1 MMASKP
7 SPSKTQHEEN
17 AMIIVTGANGQLGR
31 AIVQKL
37 VQRVPVSQVGAS
49 VRDPEKASDLAALG
63 VRVRRGD
70 FDDPAS
76 LADAFEGAT
85 QVLIVSVNSFGEAA
99 AEQHRVAIN
108 TAKAAGAQRIVYT
121 SHMAE
126 SVRTMGGHADTE
138 AALQECGVAY
148 TALRNGYY
156 ATSARWLLGDA
167 LATGDLA
174 APEDGP
180 IAYTA
185 HPDLAAAAAIA
196 LTGEEFDG
204 VTPALTGPEAL
215 DLAGVAALA
224 SEISGHP
231 IRRVMVPEAEYRA
244 AQITKG
250 VPEPMVDILLGF
262 FAASRQGQFA
272 PADPTLARLLGRP
285 AMPLWDVLK
294 AALSP
299 AG

>member
-1 MMASKP
+1 
-7 SPSKTQHEEN
+7 
-17 AMIIVTGANGQLGR
+17 MIIVTGASGQLGR
-31 AIVQKL
+31 AAVERLLEL
-37 VQRVPVSQVGAS
+37 VPTEQIGVS
-49 VRDPEKASDLAALG
+49 VRNPEKARELEAQG
-63 VRVRRGD
+63 VRVRRGE

-76 LADAFEGAT
+76 LADAFEGASR
-85 QVLIVSVNSFGEAA
+85 VLIVSVNSFGEAA
-99 AEQHRVAIN
+99 VRQHRAAIN
-108 TAKAAGAQRIVYT
+108 AAKAAGAQRIVYT
-121 SHMAE
+121 SHMAAP
-126 SVRTMGGHADTE
+126 VRTMGGHAATE
-138 AALQECGVAY
+138 AALRECGVAY

-167 LATGDLA
+167 LTTGELA

-196 LTGEEFDG
+196 LTGEELDG

-224 SEISGHP
+224 SELSGHP
-231 IRRVMVPEAEYRA
+231 IRRVIVPEAEYRA
-244 AQITKG
+244 IQVAKG
-250 VPEPMVDILLGF
+250 VPEPMADILLEF

-285 AMPLWDVLK
+285 VIPLRDILK
-294 AALSP
+294 ASLPPS
-299 AG
+299 G